1 MPRKYVDFWI
11 IPEGSSKKISFRL
24 SFWKT
29 RIILLVLGFWCV
41 ALIVLTLVYGR
52 AVSDLILGE
61 SLREE
66 NERLKR
72 YNARV
77 VELEKE
83 LQEYRRFTGM
93 VAELAGVEHPFPT
106 DLQQTEANL
115 ASFQAE
121 ADLLGEADIHS
132 TTEYAETEWITFQGH
147 LSGAQWEAGVEP
159 DSLRCIPRGQPI
171 DGWVTRGFSPE
182 KPLFGGEHPG
192 VDFAAKEGTQ
202 VRVTADGTVSF
213 AGWDEVYGNLAMVDH
228 GNGYV
233 TYYGHNSEL
242 LVDSN
247 DFVKRGE
254 VIALS
259 GNSGRSSAPHLHYE
273 IRKVENPAAGGD
285 GVPVDPKDFLDLK

>member
-1 MPRKYVDFWI
+1 MPRKHVDFWI

-41 ALIVLTLVYGR
+41 ALIVLTLVYGS

-72 YNARV
+72 YNTRV

-83 LQEYRRFTGM
+83 LQEYRRFTAM

-115 ASFQAE
+115 SSFQRE
-121 ADLLGEADIHS
+121 AGFLDD
-132 TTEYAETEWITFQGH
+132 AETPSSPGDTGTV
-147 LSGAQWEAGVEP
+147 LRNSGRPLPGLEQEARVEP
-159 DSLRCIPRGQPI
+159 DWPRPIPGGRPI
-171 DGWVTRGFSPE
+171 DGWVTRGFSIKE
-182 KPLFGGEHPG
+182 HVFGGEHPG
-192 VDFAAKEGTQ
+192 VDFAAKQGTQ
-202 VRVTADGTVSF
+202 VRVTADGIVSF
-213 AGWDEVYGNLAMVDH
+213 AGWDNVYGNLAIVDH

-233 TYYGHNSEL
+233 TYYGHNSKI
-242 LVDSN
+242 LVGPN

-273 IRKVENPAAGGD
+273 IRKDDIPI
-285 GVPVDPKDFLDLK
+285 DPKDFLDLK